1 VIIREVNIAHNMVL
15 IHYIGWNKN
24 TAEWH
29 TMNTNAL
36 RVQIGIEKMYSRMG
50 LRLNQDDFGVLISF
64 SVYFSFIF
72 MNFCFRHQQWN
83 KQN

>member
-24 TAEWH
+24 TDEWH

-36 RVQIGIEKMYSRMG
+36 RVQIGIEKMYGRMG
-50 LRLNQDDFGVLISF
+50 LQLNHDDFEVLISF
-64 SVYFSFIF
+64 
-72 MNFCFRHQQWN
+72 FCLF
-83 KQN
+83 